1 MEIQWA
7 SLLKKP
13 TRFGKLQETFRTL
26 FIGIQWGGLQSLK
39 PFDYITVQGLQPFV
53 FLCAQN
59 LKELENF
66 SIFSLDVGK

>member
-1 MEIQWA
+1 MEFKWA

-13 TRFGKLQETFRTL
+13 TRFKKLQEAFGTS
-26 FIGIQWGGLQSLK
+26 FIDIQRGGLQSLK

-59 LKELENF
+59 LKEPENF